1 MTWKRLDL
9 ETKSK
14 EEQSQAEHNWLIPFK
29 WSYPLMR
36 NEFFSEGE
44 RSDELFKNSSV
55 FIARPLFSKVSPSAV
70 PVAELV
76 TINVSYVAMQ
86 NGKLRRI
93 RSLVKNLVEFLKK
106 YSKLYKGANLEAA
119 LYK

>member
-1 MTWKRLDL
+1 MSFFLRENDL
-9 ETKSK
+9 MSFLKI
-14 EEQSQAEHNWLIPFK
+14 LV
-29 WSYPLMR
+29 
-36 NEFFSEGE
+36 FS
-44 RSDELFKNSSV
+44 LPV
-55 FIARPLFSKVSPSAV
+55 PYFSKVSPSAV

-93 RSLVKNLVEFLKK
+93 RNLVKNLVEFLKK

>member
-1 MTWKRLDL
+1 
-9 ETKSK
+9 
-14 EEQSQAEHNWLIPFK
+14 
-29 WSYPLMR
+29 MR

-55 FIARPLFSKVSPSAV
+55 FIACPLFSKVSPSAV

-93 RSLVKNLVEFLKK
+93 RNLVKNLVEFLQK